1 MTKGTMMMMM
11 MMMLRKS
18 QRMFVVGIE
27 IWRKTK
33 EKA

>member
-1 MTKGTMMMMM
+1 MTKGT
-11 MMMLRKS
+11 MMLRKS

>member
-1 MTKGTMMMMM
+1 MTKGTM